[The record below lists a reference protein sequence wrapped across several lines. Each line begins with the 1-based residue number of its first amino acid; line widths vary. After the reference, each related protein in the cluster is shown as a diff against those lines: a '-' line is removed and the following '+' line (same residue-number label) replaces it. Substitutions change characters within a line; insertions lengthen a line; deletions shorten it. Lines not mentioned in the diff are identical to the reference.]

1 MNSHSN
7 QVLAEENPHQQ
18 NNKVTSKNFPPPT
31 GMVLFM
37 IFYEDER
44 VSCKLDRTYLHEH
57 FGQSLS
63 QLLENVPHT
72 MGIQLI
78 SLWMGKKN
86 KTLLFPHVGP
96 FY

>member
-7 QVLAEENPHQQ
+7 QVLAEEIPHHQ
-18 NNKVTSKNFPPPT
+18 NSKVTSKNFPPMT

-44 VSCKLDRTYLHEH
+44 VSCKLDKTCLHEH
-57 FGQSLS
+57 FGQSLP

-78 SLWMGKKN
+78 SLSMGKRN
-86 KTLLFPHVGP
+86 KTLLFLHVGP